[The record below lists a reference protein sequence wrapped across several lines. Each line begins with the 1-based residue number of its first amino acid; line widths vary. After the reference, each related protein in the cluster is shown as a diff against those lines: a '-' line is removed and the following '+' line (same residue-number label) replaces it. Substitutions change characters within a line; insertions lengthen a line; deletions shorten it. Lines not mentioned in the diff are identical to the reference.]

1 MIRTQW
7 QQSLVD
13 DLLEWYITIIA
24 GNRELSEAGGL
35 LWNTKKIHAYETI
48 ALIHQLKHFYCIV
61 YVLFNRQFKSIEYD
75 CFLDMRISIS
85 FEDIKCSFT
94 LFFSGAPLGRGPLN
108 GWNKNLK
115 NCMKYIHHVHFP
127 HIAPQNHLNCVC
139 RRTLL
144 WGESRLKNRS
154 RQCLRHSCA
163 YSVIPDNCQIY
174 WTSFWW
180 MWNEFRGVWPKI
192 SCVLCNSVP
201 KSPNCQK
208 KLQIWGVP
216 LLGRKWGLFSRN
228 HCSLW

>member
-115 NCMKYIHHVHFP
+115 NYMKYIHHVHFP
-127 HIAPQNHLNCVC
+127 HIAPQNHLNFVC

-144 WGESRLKNRS
+144 WEERVDWKIGVVSAFATVALTQSYLIIVRS
-154 RQCLRHSCA
+154 IENLSDGCEMNLACLA
-163 YSVIPDNCQIY
+163 
-174 WTSFWW
+174 
-180 MWNEFRGVWPKI
+180 
-192 SCVLCNSVP
+192 
-201 KSPNCQK
+201 
-208 KLQIWGVP
+208 
-216 LLGRKWGLFSRN
+216 
-228 HCSLW
+228 